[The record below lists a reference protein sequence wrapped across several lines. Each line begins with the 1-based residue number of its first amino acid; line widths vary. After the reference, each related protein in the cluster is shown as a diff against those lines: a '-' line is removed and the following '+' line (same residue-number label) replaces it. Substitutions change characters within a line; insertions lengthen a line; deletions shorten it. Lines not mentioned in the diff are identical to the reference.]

1 MRIVSYN
8 ILEGGVGRADPL
20 AEILLAQ
27 RADIVALVE
36 ADDPG
41 VVDRIAS
48 RLKMDYIH
56 ATAGRTGAALLS
68 RYHIVETIDHAALAK
83 PVGKAL
89 LEAVVSSPDS
99 GQWTVGVVH
108 LTHGAYQANEQQR
121 QQELAVVLD
130 IFAEHRRTNRPHLLV
145 GDFNANAPYQQ
156 IDPERCKPSTRQA
169 WHANGQQ
176 IPRRVVQMLLDAG
189 YIDAL
194 YAVDPGGASTAA
206 SFTTLYP
213 GQRVDYIFVFSGS
226 AAAKITR
233 AWIEQDRLA
242 KYASDHFPVGAEI
255 EVDQR

>member
-36 ADDPG
+36 ADDPD
-41 VVDRIAS
+41 VVDRIAL

-56 ATAGRTGAALLS
+56 ATAGRSGAALLS
-68 RYHIVETIDHAALAK
+68 RYPIVETIDHAALGK

-89 LEAVVSSPDS
+89 LEAMVSSPDA
-99 GQWTVGVVH
+99 GQWTVAVVH
-108 LTHGAYQANEQQR
+108 LTHGAYEANEQQR

-130 IFAEHRRTNRPHLLV
+130 TFAEHRRTNRPHLLV

-156 IDPERCKPSTRQA
+156 IDPQRCKPSTRQA
-169 WHANGQQ
+169 WQANGQQ

-189 YIDAL
+189 YVDAL
-194 YAVDPGGASTAA
+194 HAVDPRAACTAA

-213 GQRVDYIFVFSGS
+213 GQRVDYIFVFGGS
-226 AAAKITR
+226 TAARITQ

-242 KYASDHFPVGAEI
+242 RYASDHYPVGAEI
-255 EVDQR
+255 EVDQQ